1 MPESTSLPS
10 PYCHPQSL
18 VETATIGAGTRVWAF
33 VHILPGATLGQG
45 CNICDHC
52 FIENQVRI
60 GDNVTL
66 KCGVYLWDGITLED
80 NVFVGPNVVF
90 TNDVRPRSK
99 NAAYAMLPTMVQLG
113 ASLGANSTI
122 LAGITIGRYA
132 MTGIGAVVT
141 RDVPAYALVYG
152 NPARQHGWVDEQG
165 EKLQPIADRPSHWYA
180 STTGQVYRETPS
192 GLEQVSDSSG
202 VVEV

>member
-1 MPESTSLPS
+1 MSDNINNRP
-10 PYCHPQSL
+10 PYYHPQAL
-18 VETATIGAGTRVWAF
+18 VETTTIGSGTRVWAF
-33 VHILPGATLGQG
+33 VHVLPGAVLGQD

-52 FIENQVRI
+52 FIEGKVRI
-60 GDNVTL
+60 GNNVTL
-66 KCGVYLWDGITLED
+66 KCGVYLWDGTTLED

-99 NAAYAMLPTMVQLG
+99 NTAYQMLPTMVQVG

-165 EKLQPIADRPSHWYA
+165 DKLHPVPENPGEWYSA
-180 STTGQVYRETPS
+180 ATGRRYQETRQ
-192 GLEQVSDSSG
+192 GLFSKDAA
-202 VVEV
+202 